1 MDPLEKAFTNLDQW
15 RHFPAYQLE
24 RRADIFFSVY
34 LPEVLAAYTGVE
46 IDPRIIPEFP
56 LKLDLI
62 WPGRPSSKSVKVDYV
77 LFAKDR
83 SRRAYFVELK
93 TDAAS
98 RRNTQDEY
106 LSRAKE
112 LGFRVLA
119 QGITEIAGRT
129 TAYQNYYHLLHC
141 LEDLGFLKL
150 PPKLAEHLF
159 PHVQPGV
166 SQLLADIVVEPVD
179 PGIDVVYLQ
188 PNASEQDATISFQ
201 AFAECLQD
209 RTDPLSRL
217 FREHLLRW
225 RGVAGCERPAT

>member
-83 SRRAYFVELK
+83 SRAYFVELK

-98 RRNTQDEY
+98 RRDAQDEY

-112 LGFRVLA
+112 LGFRALV
-119 QGITEIAGRT
+119 QGVTAIAGRT
-129 TAYQNYYHLLHC
+129 TAYRKYYHLLHC

-159 PHVQPGV
+159 PHVRPGV

-179 PGIDVVYLQ
+179 PAIDVVYLQ
-188 PNASEQDATISFQ
+188 PAETGHDATISFEM
-201 AFAECLQD
+201 FADILKN
-209 RTDPLSRL
+209 RPDPLSRF
-217 FREHLLRW
+217 FREHLLKW
-225 RGVAGCERPAT
+225 RSVAGCGRPAT